1 MSFIINPVNY
11 GVSFGGFHPWG
22 GFLLSDF
29 KGSIMFLIL
38 AMLHSG
44 MQKIDLED
52 LYTKDKNEVERF
64 WKIVDMLLNQSAA
77 DGRRSDAERR
87 LAKKIEEIAK
97 EKNPEKKDAEKK
109 NSDEIFDDLL
119 DGLK

>member
-1 MSFIINPVNY
+1 
-11 GVSFGGFHPWG
+11 
-22 GFLLSDF
+22 
-29 KGSIMFLIL
+29 
-38 AMLHSG
+38 MLHSG